1 MEKPFRFSFPNGLT
15 AHAIRI
21 AASVELSVALCK
33 MELHSPR
40 PILGLGGG
48 ASKLSEPNLARLRS
62 LFVEILAPLVET
74 LGVTVVDGGTDAGVM
89 QLMGLA
95 RAETG
100 ATFPL
105 IGVAPASKVAL
116 PDEILSFPNRIVLEP
131 HHTHF
136 VLVPGSNWGDESPWL
151 VRVASVVAGR
161 APSVTLLINGGEI
174 AWKDVSEN
182 IKVGRPVIT
191 LMGSGRT
198 ADTLALALRGEASE
212 ERAREIAAS
221 GLIQAID
228 PTEDSD
234 ALARVI
240 KKIFTA
246 KE

>member
-1 MEKPFRFSFPNGLT
+1 
-15 AHAIRI
+15 
-21 AASVELSVALCK
+21 
-33 MELHSPR
+33 
-40 PILGLGGG
+40 
-48 ASKLSEPNLARLRS
+48 
-62 LFVEILAPLVET
+62 
-74 LGVTVVDGGTDAGVM
+74 
-89 QLMGLA
+89 
-95 RAETG
+95 
-100 ATFPL
+100 
-105 IGVAPASKVAL
+105 
-116 PDEILSFPNRIVLEP
+116 
-131 HHTHF
+131 
-136 VLVPGSNWGDESPWL
+136 
-151 VRVASVVAGR
+151 VAGR

>member
-1 MEKPFRFSFPNGLT
+1 MEKTFNLTFSNGQT
-15 AHAIRI
+15 ARAIQVQHG
-21 AASVELSVALCK
+21 ADLSTALGKIGLHESRPVLVA
-33 MELHSPR
+33 
-40 PILGLGGG
+40 IGG
-48 ASKLSEPNLARLRS
+48 ASHLSDANLAQLRS
-62 LFVEILAPLVET
+62 LFVEILAPLAEI
-74 LGVTVVDGGTDAGVM
+74 LGLTVVDGGTDAGIM
-89 QLMGLA
+89 RLMGLA
-95 RAETG
+95 RTETG

-116 PDEILSFPNRIVLEP
+116 PDEILSFPNRTLLEP

-151 VRVASVVAGR
+151 ARVASVLADR
-161 APSVTLLINGGEI
+161 APSVTVLINGGEI

-182 IKVGRPVIT
+182 VKVGRPVIV
-191 LMGSGRT
+191 LVGSGRT
-198 ADTLALALRGEASE
+198 ADTLALALCGEASE

-221 GLIQAID
+221 GSVQAVD